1 MGYNQIHETVVAD
14 IFDTLKDGIR
24 LVGDTVNPK
33 TARVRNA
40 RSIAR
45 ATSGLTLAFPVICT
59 NTLPLETAT
68 MIAKAIE
75 RKNVAMLQMAFS
87 AYNITSDADAISHL
101 SKFHPNLNLSKM
113 ALDSFMDAMEMLD
126 ESSRIYTQEIS
137 AIREDCKRNLNFV
150 LEDSINE
157 TSLLEFKEVNTMGR
171 SSIIY
176 EAPRPKD
183 VYGNPLSDDDL
194 ENLAYDSNGGQG
206 HSTKDIRWYYDQKR
220 KEDQLNFQKDK
231 QADDKADR
239 DRQLQFQKDKHADDK
254 ADRDRQ
260 YQFQKDKHDDDKAD
274 RDRQYKLQ
282 KDKFG
287 LDTLK
292 LGIDYQD
299 KQRQATVNKT
309 DYLTKQL
316 LPSDVKKANEMQ
328 PTLMIVNFYVNE
340 KDRDLNVAQQFVCGV
355 KSKLYAIDSSAI
367 INKIITKHVDS
378 DILLKLVKVSTRE
391 ISFVK
396 DFLLGLDDAKL
407 DSLSRSKKGSGSA
420 IFKALERRALNGKIR
435 RSLRM
440 ENSAKA
446 ISTLVVSS
454 EEAEELR
461 KYENIDITSPKIV
474 IPIMEKLNLLYFVI
488 VDNTAESVNILT
500 DGETEFE
507 TYSFTSLER
516 ENGDAAYKK
525 AINLITKLV

>member
-33 TARVRNA
+33 TVRVRNA

-101 SKFHPNLNLSKM
+101 SKFHTNLNLNKM
-113 ALDSFMDAMEMLD
+113 DLDSFMDTMEMFG
-126 ESSRIYTQEIS
+126 ETSRIYTQEIS

-150 LEDSINE
+150 LEDSISE

-183 VYGNPLSDDDL
+183 LYGNPLDDKDI
-194 ENLAYDSNGGQG
+194 EDLAYDSNGGQG
-206 HSTKDIRWYYDQKR
+206 HSTDDIRWYYDQKH
-220 KEDQLNFQKDK
+220 KEDQLNFQKNK

-239 DRQLQFQKDKHADDK
+239 G
-254 ADRDRQ
+254 RQ
-260 YQFQKDKHDDDKAD
+260 YN
-274 RDRQYKLQ
+274 LQ
-282 KDKFG
+282 KDRLA

-292 LGIDYQD
+292 TGIDYQD

-461 KYENIDITSPKIV
+461 KYENIDITSPKTV

>member
-33 TARVRNA
+33 TAKVRNA

-101 SKFHPNLNLSKM
+101 SKFHTNLNLSKM
-113 ALDSFMDAMEMLD
+113 DLDSFMDTMEMLG
-126 ESSRIYTQEIS
+126 ETSRIYTQEIS
-137 AIREDCKRNLNFV
+137 AIREDCRRNLNFV
-150 LEDSINE
+150 LDDSINE

-183 VYGNPLSDDDL
+183 LNGKPLSDDDL
-194 ENLAYDSNGGQG
+194 EDLAYDNTGKGTSVD
-206 HSTKDIRWYYDQKR
+206 DIRWYYDQKN

-231 QADDKADR
+231 QADDKADS
-239 DRQLQFQKDKHADDK
+239 DRQYQFQKDKHADDK

-260 YQFQKDKHDDDKAD
+260 YNLQ
-274 RDRQYKLQ
+274 RDR
-282 KDKFG
+282 FG

-292 LGIDYQD
+292 TGIDYQD

-461 KYENIDITSPKIV
+461 KYENIDITNPKTV

>member
-1 MGYNQIHETVVAD
+1 
-14 IFDTLKDGIR
+14 
-24 LVGDTVNPK
+24 
-33 TARVRNA
+33 
-40 RSIAR
+40 
-45 ATSGLTLAFPVICT
+45 
-59 NTLPLETAT
+59 
-68 MIAKAIE
+68 
-75 RKNVAMLQMAFS
+75 
-87 AYNITSDADAISHL
+87 
-101 SKFHPNLNLSKM
+101 
-113 ALDSFMDAMEMLD
+113 
-126 ESSRIYTQEIS
+126 
-137 AIREDCKRNLNFV
+137 
-150 LEDSINE
+150 
-157 TSLLEFKEVNTMGR
+157 
-171 SSIIY
+171 
-176 EAPRPKD
+176 
-183 VYGNPLSDDDL
+183 
-194 ENLAYDSNGGQG
+194 
-206 HSTKDIRWYYDQKR
+206 
-220 KEDQLNFQKDK
+220 
-231 QADDKADR
+231 
-239 DRQLQFQKDKHADDK
+239 
-254 ADRDRQ
+254 
-260 YQFQKDKHDDDKAD
+260 
-274 RDRQYKLQ
+274 
-282 KDKFG
+282 
-287 LDTLK
+287 
-292 LGIDYQD
+292 
-299 KQRQATVNKT
+299 
-309 DYLTKQL
+309 
-316 LPSDVKKANEMQ
+316 MQ